1 MEVAGDTTEMSD
13 AVKVALINQ
22 IPAIISALGVMVAVV
37 LGFINRNRIGTV
49 ETKVDGRMSAMTD
62 KVEDLQKLL
71 LDLTGRS
78 SYDKGQQDAQK
89 GQSNP

>member
-1 MEVAGDTTEMSD
+1 MSD